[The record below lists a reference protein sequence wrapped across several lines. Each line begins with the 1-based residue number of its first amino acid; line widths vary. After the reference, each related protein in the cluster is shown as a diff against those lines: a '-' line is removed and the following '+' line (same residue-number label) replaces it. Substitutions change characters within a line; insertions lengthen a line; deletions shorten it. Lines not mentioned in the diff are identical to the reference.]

1 MTDLFSSLNSL
12 IGVLI
17 VILIIAAVVM
27 VVRAVM
33 VPRAREP
40 YREPPVV
47 QQPVAQQPVATS
59 GLAPGWYSDQMIR
72 IRCDIST
79 VGYGL
84 HRHSR
89 VTDGCRRASASE
101 RHEAQTLGS
110 LNASGIS
117 HLFSYLV
124 WVVGPNRIRRRV
136 GADRWGALQPAMSVA
151 LQTPGLVASGATA
164 EEAHPPNT
172 L

>member
-1 MTDLFSSLNSL
+1 MTDPFSSLNSL

-84 HRHSR
+84 LRHNR
-89 VTDGCRRASASE
+89 VTDGCPASLPE
-101 RHEAQTLGS
+101 RTAR
-110 LNASGIS
+110 
-117 HLFSYLV
+117 
-124 WVVGPNRIRRRV
+124 GPNPRI
-136 GADRWGALQPAMSVA
+136 AQCLWHQPSF
-151 LQTPGLVASGATA
+151 LLSTF
-164 EEAHPPNT
+164 
-172 L
+172 